1 MDIDG
6 DKKFGKTC
14 DERAGQ
20 NTGDQLENG
29 SILEQ
34 NTGDRILE
42 INWKMIVFCKCGF
55 HQRNDRAFSS

>member
-1 MDIDG
+1 MNING
-6 DKKFGKTC
+6 DMKFGKTC

-20 NTGDQLENG
+20 NTGVQLESG

-42 INWKMIVFCKCGF
+42 TNWKMIVF
-55 HQRNDRAFSS
+55 